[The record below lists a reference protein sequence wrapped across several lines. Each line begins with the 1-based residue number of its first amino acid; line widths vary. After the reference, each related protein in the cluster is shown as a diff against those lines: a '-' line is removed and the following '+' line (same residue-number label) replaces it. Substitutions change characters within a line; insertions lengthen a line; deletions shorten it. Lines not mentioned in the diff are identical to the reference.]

1 MEVDPHG
8 EAPVFHCYLRGIR
21 TQSSRVAL
29 MGGER
34 DGVSITGES
43 WRQLEKELQDM
54 AIITAMGG
62 EDLPK
67 LLTISGIGFSTL
79 LFGVSG

>member
-1 MEVDPHG
+1 
-8 EAPVFHCYLRGIR
+8 
-21 TQSSRVAL
+21 

-54 AIITAMGG
+54 AIIMAMGG